1 MKIDHVGV
9 AVRSL
14 DEAVAFYRTHLAL
27 VETHREE
34 VPGQKVRVAF
44 LSDPADP
51 EGTAVELLEPT
62 SPDGAVA
69 KFIAARGLGM
79 HHLAFD
85 AGHGAGRSP
94 RPWSA
99 CMPGRPALENAR
111 GRRARPSGLLSIP
124 SIVPESGGAGRR
136 LTPMK
141 IVSDKTA
148 ELQRRLRRR
157 GLGGPEK
164 VSAHKKAGSS
174 PPGSSSRSSTRT
186 ASRSSTL
193 RHTPQGLWLADK
205 ELPPTAS

>member
-14 DEAVAFYRTHLAL
+14 DEAAAFYRAHLGL

-51 EGTAVELLEPT
+51 AGTSVELLEPT

-85 AGHGAGRSP
+85 AGHGAGAVAAAMERMRAGGAP
-94 RPWSA
+94 P
-99 CMPGRPALENAR
+99 LENAPRPGAR
-111 GRRARPSGLLSIP
+111 GHQVCFFHPKHCAGVLVEL
-124 SIVPESGGAGRR
+124 VGG
-136 LTPMK
+136 
-141 IVSDKTA
+141 
-148 ELQRRLRRR
+148 
-157 GLGGPEK
+157 
-164 VSAHKKAGSS
+164 
-174 PPGSSSRSSTRT
+174 
-186 ASRSSTL
+186 
-193 RHTPQGLWLADK
+193 
-205 ELPPTAS
+205 